1 MEVIYLAADDD
12 IVSICDR
19 LGWVDGTERVLL
31 VLPKGADKLLLD
43 EWLDLVRLRRCARR
57 LRLEIGLVT
66 AESTVAGRARAIGL
80 PAFPS
85 VRSAERSRRGWWRGR
100 RHRSAPTRP
109 GATVQLEQGRSLKA
123 LPDEADRREM
133 YRRMT
138 PHLGW
143 RRWLW
148 RYLGILLF
156 FITVAIFIVG
166 VAYVVPGATVTLHP
180 EVEVLEAG
188 RQIVADPQL
197 ETVNFSGASVPAR
210 VMAVTVSWQAQV
222 ETTGTAEVP
231 DAPARGTVVF
241 VNGLEQ
247 SIVVPAGTRVRTSSG
262 ETVVFQTVE
271 PVEVPGVV
279 GGTAEVE
286 AVAIEPGPAGNV
298 GANLVNRVEGSLGL
312 QLEVR
317 NLEPM
322 QGGGVRSVP
331 AVSET
336 DRERLRAQVL
346 QYLQT
351 LAAAEMEELLVEG
364 EFLAQDSLQVTDV
377 YRETYSHFVGEPSR
391 RLALEIRAELQG
403 TAVDASQANG
413 LVYDELAEAVRP
425 GYELVPGTL
434 SFRAEEVLG
443 VDGQG
448 RVTFRMV
455 AEGRMA
461 ASLDLDAVVSRVAGQ
476 EMGIAQAYLYE
487 QLPLRRYP
495 RVRIWPD
502 WFGRLPYL
510 PARIDTEVDVGAD
523 RPVIGQSGVGES

>member
-1 MEVIYLAADDD
+1 MEIVYLAADDD
-12 IVSICDR
+12 IVSICEQ
-19 LGWVDGTERVLL
+19 LEWMSDGQRVLL
-31 VLPKGADKLLLD
+31 VLPEEGDVRLLG
-43 EWLDLVRLRRCARR
+43 EWLDLVRLRRCAER
-57 LRLEIGLVT
+57 LRLEVGLVT
-66 AESTVAGRARAIGL
+66 ADRTVAGQAQALGL
-80 PAFPS
+80 PSFPS
-85 VRSAERSRRGWWRGR
+85 VRNAERSRRGWWRGR
-100 RHRSAPTRP
+100 RWRNHPTRP
-109 GATVQLEQGRSLKA
+109 GAAVQLGHGGRLKS
-123 LPDEADRREM
+123 LPDDADRREM

-138 PHLGW
+138 PQVGW
-143 RRWLW
+143 RQWLW

-156 FITVAIFIVG
+156 FLALAIFFVG
-166 VAYVVPGATVTLHP
+166 VAYAVPGARVTLHP
-180 EVEVLEAG
+180 EVEVLQAG

-197 ETVNFSGASVPAR
+197 ESVNFSGASVPAR
-210 VMAVTVSWQAQV
+210 LLRITASWEAQV
-222 ETTGTAEVP
+222 ETTGTVDVP

-241 VNGLEQ
+241 VNRLEQ
-247 SIVVPAGTRVRTSSG
+247 PVVVPAGARVRTSSG

-286 AVAIEPGPAGNV
+286 VVAIEPGPEGNV
-298 GANLVNRVEGSLGL
+298 GANMVNRVEGSLGL

-322 QGGGVRSVP
+322 AGGGVRSVP
-331 AVSET
+331 AVSEA

-351 LAAAEMEELLVEG
+351 LASAEMEELLGEG
-364 EFLAQDSLQVTDV
+364 EFLARDSLQVIDV
-377 YRETYSHFVGEPSR
+377 YQETYSHFVDEPSR
-391 RLALEIRAELQG
+391 TLALEIRAALQG

-413 LVYDELAEAVRP
+413 LVYEELAAAVRP

-434 SFRAEEVLG
+434 NFRAEEVLG

-448 RVTFRMV
+448 RVTFLMV

-461 ASLDLDAVVSRVAGQ
+461 ASLDVDAVVPRVAGQ

-495 RVRIWPD
+495 AVHVWPD

-510 PARIDTEVDVGAD
+510 PARIQTELDVGGD
-523 RPVIGQSGVGES
+523 NPLTEQDNVGKS

>member
-1 MEVIYLAADDD
+1 MEIIYLAADDD
-12 IVSICDR
+12 VVSICDR
-19 LGWVDGTERVLL
+19 LEWVGDARRVLL
-31 VLPKGADKLLLD
+31 VMPEESGRPLLG
-43 EWLDLVRLRRCARR
+43 EWLDLVRLRRCAER
-57 LRLEIGLVT
+57 LRLEVGLVT
-66 AESTVAGRARAIGL
+66 PDRTVAGQAHALGL
-80 PAFPS
+80 PAFSS
-85 VRSAERSRRGWWRGR
+85 VRRAERSRRGWWRGR
-100 RHRSAPTRP
+100 RRSNQPTRP
-109 GATVQLEQGRSLKA
+109 GATVQLGRGPLLKS
-123 LPDEADRREM
+123 LPDDADRREM

-138 PHLGW
+138 PQPGW

-148 RYLGILLF
+148 RYLGIVLF
-156 FITVAIFIVG
+156 FVTLAVSVVG
-166 VAYVVPGATVTLHP
+166 VAYTVPGATVILHP
-180 EVEVLEAG
+180 EVEVLQAG

-210 VMAVTVSWQAQV
+210 LLAVTVSWQAQV
-222 ETTGTAEVP
+222 ETTGTADVP

-241 VNGLEQ
+241 VNRLEQ
-247 SIVVPAGTRVRTSSG
+247 PVVVPTGTRVRTSSG
-262 ETVVFQTVE
+262 ETVVFQTVQ

-279 GGTAEVE
+279 GGTAEVDV
-286 AVAIEPGPAGNV
+286 VAIEPGPAGNV
-298 GANLVNRVEGSLGL
+298 ESNMVNRVEGSLDL

-322 QGGGVRSVP
+322 EGGGVRSVP
-331 AVSET
+331 AVSEA

-351 LAAAEMEELLVEG
+351 LAAAEMEELLAEG
-364 EFLAQDSLQVTDV
+364 EFLARDSLQVTDV
-377 YRETYSHFVGEPSR
+377 YQETYSHFVGEPSR

-413 LVYDELAEAVRP
+413 LVYEELAAAVRP

-434 SFRAEEVLG
+434 QFRAEEVLG

-461 ASLDLDAVVSRVAGQ
+461 ASLDVESVVPRVAGQ

-495 RVRIWPD
+495 SVRVWPD

-510 PARIDTEVDVGAD
+510 PARIQTEMDVGD
-523 RPVIGQSGVGES
+523 DGPLIGQTSVGES